1 MTPRVARQV
10 NRLDTC
16 ATQIEPVAIAES
28 NRIRSRGKVKL
39 FDHDLFECVSAFSL
53 ESVDA
58 HQAINGLGSGEVGF
72 VDVNTRI
79 VKQTIAS
86 EMILVGV
93 AVEHGIHRKWG
104 PPAIHNIDRR
114 VDDDGFGV
122 SPDQQ
127 AVA

>member
-1 MTPRVARQV
+1 VARQV
-10 NRLDTC
+10 NRLDTGSP
-16 ATQIEPVAIAES
+16 QIETVAITES
-28 NRIRSRGKVKL
+28 NRIRSRGEVEL
-39 FDHDLFECVSAFSL
+39 FHHDLFECASAFSF

-79 VKQTIAS
+79 VKQTIPG
-86 EMILVGV
+86 EVILMGM

-104 PPAIHNIDRR
+104 SAAAHNIDRR
-114 VDDDGFGV
+114 VDDDGLGL
-122 SPDQQ
+122 SPDQK